1 MNSGFPLA
9 ILDGTY
15 ITAIRTAAAS
25 GVTAK
30 HFARPDSQVLSI
42 IGTGVQGK
50 YHTICLLPMLKN
62 LHTIKI
68 FDKYPPS
75 LEGYKTQLAPFI
87 PNNIKVVTAS
97 SFKEACFDSDVIV
110 TATAPVYETILNDK
124 WVKPGALVM
133 PVHRSGWNE
142 DLLIKFDKLIADDYN
157 QFVSLIKNSYSPIPD
172 KPYAEMG
179 DIITGKKSGREND
192 KERIISFNCGMAIY
206 DVIFATKIVEK
217 AKELGLGVELDLMDC
232 SKPIPLPCYS

>member
-1 MNSGFPLA
+1 MYVGFPLA

-25 GVTAK
+25 GVSAK
-30 HFARPDSQVLSI
+30 HFARPDSEVLSI

-50 YHTICLLPMLKN
+50 YHTICLLPLLKN
-62 LHTIKI
+62 LKTIKI

-75 LEGYKTQLAPFI
+75 LEGYKNQLSPFI
-87 PNNIKVVTAS
+87 PHGVEVVTVS
-97 SFKEACFDSDVIV
+97 SFKEACVDSDVIV
-110 TATAPVYETILNDK
+110 TATGPVHETIFYDK

-133 PVHRSGWNE
+133 PVHRLGWNE
-142 DLLIKFDKLIADDYN
+142 DSLIKFDKLIADDYN
-157 QFVSLIKNSYSPIPD
+157 QFVSLVKNSYSPIPE
-172 KPYAEMG
+172 KPYAQMG
-179 DIITGKKSGREND
+179 DVITGKKAGRENN

-206 DVIFATKIVEK
+206 DMIFAAKIVEK

-232 SKPIPLPCYS
+232 SKPIPLPDFS